1 MKVLFKNTT
10 VYTKKLYLEA
20 QEKWYRKT
28 SRKRRWYFLLMA
40 LFCVICALY
49 YISKVTW
56 AAGGVFIAGAAVLIL
71 AYFKG
76 YRFSAEKVYNSQRE
90 IFPEKGFHWVVT
102 KDKLHWKT
110 EAAERDVYFK
120 QISAIYETKHSFV
133 LVALGKLYILDKAGF
148 TAGDSLEFKRFMMNK
163 CPRAFR

>member
-1 MKVLFKNTT
+1 MKILFENTT

-28 SRKRRWYFLLMA
+28 SFKRRWYFLIMA
-40 LFCVICALY
+40 LFCLICAVY

-56 AAGGVFIAGAAVLIL
+56 AAGGVFIAAAVVLVF

-76 YRFSAEKVYNSQRE
+76 YRFSAEKVYNAQKE
-90 IFPEKGFHWVVT
+90 VFPESGFHWTVT
-102 KDKLHWKT
+102 KDKLHWTT

-120 QISAIYETKHSFV
+120 QISAIYETKHALV
-133 LVALGKLYILDKAGF
+133 LVVLGKMHIMDKEGF
-148 TAGDSLEFKRFMMNK
+148 TIGNAMDFKRFMLKK
-163 CPRAFR
+163 CPRAFK